1 MLVREE
7 FLYEMTLELRL
18 EGDLKK
24 YYLWEGKP
32 SHDNIITL

>member
-7 FLYEMTLELRL
+7 FLDEMTVELRL

-24 YYLWEGKP
+24 YYLWEGEP
-32 SHDNIITL
+32 SHDNRITL